1 MARNFEIEQLD
12 QARFIKVN
20 DLKEITN
27 PVMFNAGNGPSSDGL
42 LSNEIFGITKDER
55 SGIFA
60 YIDLGEQFIEP
71 YFYKI
76 WLKIDKNLRAV
87 IYETDTFR
95 INSEGHLVQDDNGE
109 TGIKFLINNINKIK
123 FKNTKK
129 DSLLKVLMN
138 NKTQMFTSTFVVLP
152 PFFRDVD
159 TNSSGRVGVGEIN
172 KLYVNLINTAKSLS
186 DSNDYGLSMAGGIRG
201 KLQDIMLEIYN
212 WFTLGES
219 VVGG

>member
-95 INSEGHLVQDDNGE
+95 INSEGYLVQDDNGE
-109 TGIKFLINNINKIK
+109 TGIKFLINNINKI
-123 FKNTKK
+123 N
-129 DSLLKVLMN
+129 
-138 NKTQMFTSTFVVLP
+138 
-152 PFFRDVD
+152 
-159 TNSSGRVGVGEIN
+159 G
-172 KLYVNLINTAKSLS
+172 
-186 DSNDYGLSMAGGIRG
+186 
-201 KLQDIMLEIYN
+201 
-212 WFTLGES
+212 
-219 VVGG
+219 